1 MRQVQKS
8 FSVMFARRQR
18 AVDLFN
24 RRKKWCESVC
34 ISFDVDRNQWNMT
47 EKTVN
52 LPRIVKRVIIHTVS
66 TELLWSRRAD

>member
-1 MRQVQKS
+1 
-8 FSVMFARRQR
+8 
-18 AVDLFN
+18 
-24 RRKKWCESVC
+24 
-34 ISFDVDRNQWNMT
+34 MT